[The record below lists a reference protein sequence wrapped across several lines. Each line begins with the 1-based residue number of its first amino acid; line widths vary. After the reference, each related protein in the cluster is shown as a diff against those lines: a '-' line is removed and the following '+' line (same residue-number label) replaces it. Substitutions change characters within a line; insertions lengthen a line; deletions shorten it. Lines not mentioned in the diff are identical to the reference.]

1 MNNSELSRYCH
12 ASDERRETSDKLKDR
27 EEFQRGGENFQRRKG
42 GGQVPSLLADRARSE
57 CARSMRAVEGNL
69 GHSPKWR

>member
-1 MNNSELSRYCH
+1 MTCDR
-12 ASDERRETSDKLKDR
+12 ASDG
-27 EEFQRGGENFQRRKG
+27 EEFQRGGEKFQRKK

-57 CARSMRAVEGNL
+57 GARSMRAVEGSL